1 VGGISNIE
9 QGISN
14 YEGRRGMVGM
24 TRLICG
30 NLLQFLGVWVRIW
43 PVRNSTMAPDGSKW
57 QSWLEIVIKAV
68 IRLSAR
74 S

>member
-1 VGGISNIE
+1 MGISNIE

-14 YEGRRGMVGM
+14 YEGRRGMAGM
-24 TRLICG
+24 RRLICE

-43 PVRNSTMAPDGSKW
+43 PVRNSAMAPDGSK
-57 QSWLEIVIKAV
+57 WLEIVIKAV
-68 IRLSAR
+68 ILLSAR